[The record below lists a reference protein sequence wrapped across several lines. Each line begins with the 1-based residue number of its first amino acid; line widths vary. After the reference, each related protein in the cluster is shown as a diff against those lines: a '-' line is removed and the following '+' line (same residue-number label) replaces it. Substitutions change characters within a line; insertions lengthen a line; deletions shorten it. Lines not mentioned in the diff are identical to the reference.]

1 MSFVHL
7 HLHTEFS
14 LVDSLIRVEPP
25 ARKSAGANTQ
35 SLTGR
40 AAQLGLPA
48 LAITDQDNLFAMV
61 KFYKLAEA
69 AGIKPIIGA
78 DVWLQERAE
87 GESPERVTLLVM
99 DLTGYRNLTR
109 VISRAYNEGQGRGRP
124 QLRREWLAEASAGL
138 IALTGRHGGIGMALL
153 GGRLDRARECAA
165 WWLAHFPDR
174 CYLEITRC
182 GRPDDE
188 AHLLAAV
195 AFARHS
201 GLPVV
206 ATNDV
211 RFLEREDFEAHE
223 ARVCIASGRVL
234 NDERRPREYSPEQY
248 LKSAEEMEALF
259 ADVPEALE
267 NTVEIARRCTLSLKF
282 GQNYLPDYPVPE
294 GETMPGHLRQRA
306 REGLERRLQSHP
318 PARPVEEYQQRLDY
332 ELGIIEKM
340 GFAGYFLV
348 VADFIAW
355 GKTHGVPVG
364 PGRGSG
370 AGSLVAYS
378 IGITDLDPL
387 PYNLLFERFLNPERV
402 SMPDFDVDFCMEG
415 RDRVIE
421 YVAQRYGRDHVSQII
436 TYGSMAARNVV
447 RDVTRVLGQPYG
459 MGDRI
464 AKLIPGIPAF
474 KAEAEAAGRSTLEH
488 ALETV
493 PDLRVVY
500 DAEEEVRAIIDLGMV
515 LEDLTRGVGVHAG
528 GVVIA
533 PKALTEYTPTFC
545 EPGGAGLRTQ
555 FDMKDLETVG
565 LVKFDFLGLRTLTII
580 QAAVDQIN
588 ARRGEGPK
596 LDMLQLPLND
606 PRTYALYASG
616 NTTAVFQMESQGMQG
631 ASVGLKPDCFEDII
645 ALISLY
651 RPGPMELI
659 PEYIARKRGKA
670 PEYLHPEMEPV
681 LSNTLGIVVYQE
693 QVMQLAQRLGGYTL
707 GGADLLRRAMGK
719 KKPEEM
725 AQQRGIFVKGASERG
740 IDPEIA
746 SQIFDL
752 MEKFAGYGFNKSHAA
767 AYALVS
773 YHTAWLKAHYPAEFM
788 AAVMSAEMHHTDA
801 VVTMLSEIERMAAN
815 ECRHLG
821 LKVLPADINR
831 SQFRFTVD
839 DRHQILYGLG
849 AIKGVGEGAVQVIVD
864 ERERNGPYHDLFDF
878 CRRIDTRRVNKRVLE
893 ALIFA
898 GALDCLGLNRP
909 SLLKTLPKALQ
920 LAEQTAAG
928 ASAGQDDLFGLGA
941 PASAGTSVAAEQE
954 PDWPVNERLGR
965 EKEVL
970 GLYFSG
976 HPIEVYRP
984 LIEQICSGTIKSLQ
998 DSAPPPFGAFNPAS
1012 GGGGDDDDGPV
1023 APRRGAR
1030 KTIMLAGWLADI
1042 RNVGGERPG
1051 KIIVLD
1057 DKTAQIV
1064 CWLSFEEWQ
1073 KFQNTLRRDTLVFA
1087 SGEIRVVQREGREQ
1101 EYRLYPRG
1109 FWDLDAVMRE
1119 RADRVTLSWR
1129 KPAAEP
1135 AALRS
1140 RLKDWR
1146 SDHGAAVTLE
1156 YWNGRARATLDFG
1169 PQWRMKV
1176 DEAAL
1181 TELRRLLGEGAVRV
1195 DYRRFVAP
1203 QSAKMDYGYGE

>member
-14 LVDSLIRVEPP
+14 LIDSLIRVEPP
-25 ARKSAGANTQ
+25 VRKSSGGNVQ
-35 SLTGR
+35 SLTTR
-40 AAQLGLPA
+40 AAELGLPA

-61 KFYKLAEA
+61 KFYKFAEA
-69 AGIKPIIGA
+69 AGIKPVIGA
-78 DVWLQERAE
+78 DIWLQERAE
-87 GESPERVTLLVM
+87 GESPERVTLLVQNQ
-99 DLTGYRNLTR
+99 TGYRNLTR
-109 VISRAYNEGQGRGRP
+109 LISRAYNEGQGRGRP
-124 QLRREWLAEASAGL
+124 QLRREWLEEASAGL
-138 IALTGRHGGIGMALL
+138 IALSGRHGGIGMALL
-153 GGRLDRARECAA
+153 GGKLDRARETAA
-165 WWLAHFPDR
+165 WWQSHFPDR

-182 GRPDDE
+182 GRTDDE
-188 AHLLAAV
+188 THLQATV

-206 ATNDV
+206 ASNDV
-211 RFLEREDFEAHE
+211 RFLKREDFEAHE
-223 ARVCIASGRVL
+223 ARVCIASGRVV

-248 LKSAEEMEALF
+248 LKSAEEMQALF
-259 ADVPEALE
+259 ADLPEAIE
-267 NTVEIARRCTLSLKF
+267 NSLEIARRCTLSLKF
-282 GQNYLPDYPVPE
+282 GQNYLPDFPVPE
-294 GETMPGHLRQRA
+294 GVTMADHLRQLSVT
-306 REGLERRLQSHP
+306 GLERRLLQHP
-318 PARPVEEYQQRLDY
+318 PARPLEEYRQRLDY

-355 GKTHGVPVG
+355 GKGNGVPVG

-370 AGSLVAYS
+370 AGSLVAYTT
-378 IGITDLDPL
+378 GITDLDPL

-474 KAEAEAAGRSTLEH
+474 KAEAEKFGRSTLEH
-488 ALETV
+488 ALEAV
-493 PDLRVVY
+493 PELKQVY
-500 DAEEEVRAIIDLGMV
+500 DGDEEVRAIIDLGMV

-545 EPGGAGLRTQ
+545 EPGGAGLRSQ

-588 ARRGEGPK
+588 ARQPERK
-596 LDMLQLPLND
+596 LDVLQLPLDD
-606 PRTYALYASG
+606 PKTYALYASG
-616 NTTAVFQMESQGMQG
+616 FTTAVFQMESQGMQR
-631 ASVGLKPDCFEDII
+631 ASVDLKPDRFEDII

-659 PEYIARKRGKA
+659 PEYVARKNGKK

-681 LSNTLGIVVYQE
+681 LGNTLGIFIYQE
-693 QVMQLAQRLGGYTL
+693 QVMQIAQQLGGYTL

-725 AQQRGIFVKGASERG
+725 AQQRDIFVQGAAGRG
-740 IDPEIA
+740 IDAGIA

-773 YHTAWLKAHYPAEFM
+773 YQTAWLKAHYPAEFM
-788 AAVMSAEMHHTDA
+788 AAVMSAEMNHTDA
-801 VVTMLSEIERMAAN
+801 VVVMLD
-815 ECRHLG
+815 ECRRM
-821 LKVLPADINR
+821 KREVLAPDINR
-831 SQFRFTVD
+831 SVFRFTVND
-839 DRHQILYGLG
+839 QGQILYGLG
-849 AIKGVGEGAVQVIVD
+849 AIKGVGEGALQGIVA
-864 ERERNGPYHDLFDF
+864 ERDSNGPFHDLFDF

-898 GALDCLGLNRP
+898 GALDKLVLNRP

-941 PASAGTSVAAEQE
+941 AAATSVSVAAEQE
-954 PDWPVNERLGR
+954 PDWPPNEQLAR

-976 HPIEVYRP
+976 HPIEVFRP
-984 LIEQICSGTIKSLQ
+984 LIDQICTGTIKALI
-998 DSAPPPFGAFNPAS
+998 AEAAPPFGSF
-1012 GGGGDDDDGPV
+1012 GGGGGSGGDDDDGPP

-1030 KTIMLAGWLADI
+1030 KTVMLGAWLADI

-1057 DKTAQIV
+1057 DRTSQII
-1064 CWLSFEEWQ
+1064 CWLGFDEWQ
-1073 KFQNTLRRDTLVFA
+1073 RFQNTLRRDTLVFA
-1087 SGEIRVVQREGREQ
+1087 SGEIRAVQREGREL
-1101 EYRLYPRG
+1101 EHRLYPKG

-1119 RADRVTLSWR
+1119 RADRVTLNWQ
-1129 KPAAEP
+1129 KPALEP

-1140 RLKDWR
+1140 RLGAWR
-1146 SDHGAAVTLE
+1146 SDHGATVTLE
-1156 YWNGRARATLDFG
+1156 YVNGRARATQDFG
-1169 PQWRMKV
+1169 PQWRMRV

-1181 TELRRLLGEGAVRV
+1181 TELRRLLGDGAVRV

>member
-1 MSFVHL
+1 MFVHL

-25 ARKSAGANTQ
+25 ARKSPGSNVQ
-35 SLTGR
+35 SLTAR
-40 AAQLGLPA
+40 AAELMLPA

-61 KFYKLAEA
+61 KYYKLAEG
-69 AGIKPIIGA
+69 AGIKPIVGA
-78 DVWLQERAE
+78 DVWLQERQE
-87 GESPERVTLLVM
+87 GESPERVTLLVQSQ
-99 DLTGYRNLTR
+99 TGYRNLTR
-109 VISRAYNEGQGRGRP
+109 LISRAYGEGQGRGRP
-124 QLRREWLAEASAGL
+124 QLRREWLEEASSGL
-138 IALTGRHGGIGMALL
+138 IALSGRHGGIGMALL
-153 GGRLDRARECAA
+153 AGKLERADEAAA
-165 WWLAHFPDR
+165 WWQRAFPDR

-188 AHLLAAV
+188 THLQAAV
-195 AFARHS
+195 AFARRS

-206 ATNDV
+206 ASNDV
-211 RFLEREDFEAHE
+211 RFLKREDFEAHE
-223 ARVCIASGRVL
+223 ARVCIAQGRVI

-248 LKSAEEMEALF
+248 LKSTEEMAGLF
-259 ADVPEALE
+259 ADLPEALE
-267 NTVEIARRCTLSLKF
+267 NSVEIARRCTLSLKF
-282 GQNYLPDYPVPE
+282 GQVYLPDFPVPAGMSTAE
-294 GETMPGHLRQRA
+294 YLRQRA
-306 REGLERRLQSHP
+306 HEGLRHRLQDHP
-318 PARPVEEYQQRLDY
+318 PARPEEDYRQRLDY
-332 ELGIIEKM
+332 ELGVIEKM

-348 VADFIAW
+348 VSDFIAW
-355 GKTHGVPVG
+355 AKSNGVPVG

-447 RDVTRVLGQPYG
+447 RDVTRVLGHPYG

-474 KAEAEAAGRSTLEH
+474 KGEAEKAGRSTLEH
-488 ALETV
+488 ALIKV
-493 PDLRVVY
+493 PELKQVY
-500 DAEEEVRAIIDLGMV
+500 DADEEVRAIIDLGMV

-545 EPGGAGLRTQ
+545 EPGGAGLRSQ

-580 QAAVDQIN
+580 QAAVEQIN
-588 ARRGEGPK
+588 ARRPGSRLEV
-596 LDMLQLPLND
+596 LQLPLDD
-606 PRTYALYASG
+606 PKTYALYASG
-616 NTTAVFQMESQGMQG
+616 DTTAVFQMESQGMQR
-631 ASVGLKPDCFEDII
+631 ASKDLKPTHFEDII

-659 PEYIARKRGKA
+659 PEYVARKNGKK

-725 AQQRGIFVKGASERG
+725 AQQRGIFVKGATERG
-740 IDPEIA
+740 IDSEIA
-746 SQIFDL
+746 SQVFDL

-773 YHTAWLKAHYPAEFM
+773 YQTAWLKAHYPAEFM
-788 AAVMSAEMHHTDA
+788 AAVMSAEMNHTDT
-801 VVTMLSEIERMAAN
+801 VVVMLDECERMK
-815 ECRHLG
+815 
-821 LKVLPADINR
+821 LKVLAPDINR
-831 SQFRFTVD
+831 SVYRFTVNGKEE
-839 DRHQILYGLG
+839 ILYGLG
-849 AIKGVGEGAVQVIVD
+849 AIKGVGEGALQGIIL
-864 ERERNGPYHDLFDF
+864 ERDANGAFHDLFDF
-878 CRRIDTRRVNKRVLE
+878 CRRIDTRKVNKRVLE
-893 ALIFA
+893 ALLFA
-898 GALDCLGLNRP
+898 GALDGLGPNRP
-909 SLLKTLPKALQ
+909 SLLKTLPQALQ

-941 PASAGTSVAAEQE
+941 PAAGAAATVTAAQE
-954 PDWPVNERLGR
+954 PDWPPNERLAR

-976 HPIEVYRP
+976 HPIQVHRE
-984 LIEQICSGTIKSLQ
+984 LIAQICSGTIKALIG
-998 DSAPPPFGAFNPAS
+998 DCAAPTGGF
-1012 GGGGDDDDGPV
+1012 GGGGDDEDGPP

-1030 KTIMLAGWLADI
+1030 KTVMLAGWLADI

-1057 DKTAQIV
+1057 DRTAQIV
-1064 CWLSFEEWQ
+1064 CWLGFDEWQ
-1073 KFQNTLRRDTLVFA
+1073 RFQNTLRRDTLVFA
-1087 SGEIRVVQREGREQ
+1087 SGEIRAVQREGREQ

-1119 RADRVTLSWR
+1119 RAERVTLVWR
-1129 KPAAEP
+1129 KPASETAG
-1135 AALRS
+1135 LRS
-1140 RLKDWR
+1140 RLAGWK
-1146 SDHGAAVTLE
+1146 SDSGAMVTLD

-1169 PQWRMKV
+1169 PQWRMRV
-1176 DEAAL
+1176 EEAAL
-1181 TELRRLLGEGAVRV
+1181 TELRRLLGDGAVRV

-1203 QSAKMDYGYGE
+1203 QSRTEVNYGE

>member
-1 MSFVHL
+1 MFVHL

-25 ARKSAGANTQ
+25 ARKSVGANAQ
-35 SLTGR
+35 SLTAR
-40 AAQLGLPA
+40 AAALGLPA

-61 KFYKLAEA
+61 KFYKFAEA
-69 AGIKPIIGA
+69 CGIKPLIGA
-78 DVWLQERAE
+78 DISLQERAE
-87 GESPERVTLLVM
+87 GEGAERVTLLVQNQ
-99 DLTGYRNLTR
+99 TGYRNLTR
-109 VISRAYNEGQGRGRP
+109 LISRAYNEGQGRGRP
-124 QLRREWLAEASAGL
+124 QLNRDWLTDASAGL
-138 IALTGRHGGIGMALL
+138 IALSGRHGGIGMALL
-153 GGRLDRARECAA
+153 GGKLERADAAAA
-165 WWLAHFPDR
+165 WWQTHFPDR

-188 AHLLAAV
+188 THLRAAV

-206 ATNDV
+206 ASNDV
-211 RFLEREDFEAHE
+211 RFLERSDFDAHE
-223 ARVCIASGRVL
+223 ARVCIAQGRVV

-248 LKSAEEMEALF
+248 LKSAAEMQALF
-259 ADVPEALE
+259 ADLPEAVE
-267 NTVEIARRCTLSLKF
+267 NTLEIARRCTLSLKF
-282 GQNYLPDYPVPE
+282 GQNYLPDFPVPE
-294 GETMPGHLRQRA
+294 GVSMADYLRQLA
-306 REGLERRLQSHP
+306 SAGLQRRLQQHP
-318 PARPVEEYQQRLDY
+318 PARPLPEYQQRLDY

-355 GKTHGVPVG
+355 GKSNGVPVG

-378 IGITDLDPL
+378 TGITDLDPL

-474 KAEAEAAGRSTLEH
+474 KSEAEQAGHSTLEH
-488 ALETV
+488 ALEKV
-493 PDLRVVY
+493 PELKQVY
-500 DAEEEVRAIIDLGMV
+500 DGDEEVRAIIDLGMV

-533 PKALTEYTPTFC
+533 PKPLTEYTPTFC
-545 EPGGAGLRTQ
+545 EAGGAGLRSQ

-565 LVKFDFLGLRTLTII
+565 LVKFDFLGLRTLTVIE
-580 QAAVDQIN
+580 AAVQQIN
-588 ARRGEGPK
+588 ARQPGRE
-596 LDMLQLPLND
+596 LEVLRLPLD
-606 PRTYALYASG
+606 DAKTYALYASG
-616 NTTAVFQMESQGMQG
+616 HTTAVFQMESQGMQG
-631 ASVGLKPDCFEDII
+631 ASVGLRPDCFEDII

-659 PEYIARKRGKA
+659 PEYIARKRGKK

-681 LSNTLGIVVYQE
+681 LSNTLGIVIYQE

-707 GGADLLRRAMGK
+707 GAADLLRRAMGK

-725 AQQRGIFVKGASERG
+725 AQQRDIFVKGASGRG
-740 IDPEIA
+740 IDAAVA

-788 AAVMSAEMHHTDA
+788 SAVMSAEMNHTDA
-801 VVTMLSEIERMAAN
+801 VVTMLDEIQRMSLN
-815 ECRHLG
+815 ECKGSG
-821 LKVLPADINR
+821 LEVLPPDINH
-831 SQFRFTVD
+831 SVYRFTVND
-839 DRHQILYGLG
+839 KGQILYGLG
-849 AIKGVGEGAVQVIVD
+849 AIKGVGEGAVQGIIA
-864 ERERNGPYHDLFDF
+864 ERDANGPFRDLFDF

-898 GALDCLGLNRP
+898 GALDGMGLNRP
-909 SLLKTLPKALQ
+909 SLLQTLPKALQ

-928 ASAGQDDLFGLGA
+928 ASAGQDDLFGLGS
-941 PASAGTSVAAEQE
+941 PTSVSVSVTAERE
-954 PDWPVNERLGR
+954 PDWPDHERLAR

-976 HPIEVYRP
+976 HPIETHRP
-984 LIEQICSGTIKSLQ
+984 LLEQICSGSIKTLIAECA
-998 DSAPPPFGAFNPAS
+998 APSFGSFS
-1012 GGGGDDDDGPV
+1012 GGGGGDDDDGPPV
-1023 APRRGAR
+1023 PRRGAR
-1030 KTIMLAGWLADI
+1030 KTVMLAGWLADI
-1042 RNVGGERPG
+1042 RNVGGDRPG
-1051 KIIVLD
+1051 KIVVLD
-1057 DKTAQIV
+1057 DRTAQIV
-1064 CWLSFEEWQ
+1064 CWLGFDEWQ
-1073 KFQNTLRRDTLVFA
+1073 KFQNALRRDTLVFA
-1087 SGEIRVVQREGREQ
+1087 SGEIRAVQREGREL
-1101 EYRLYPRG
+1101 EYRLHPRG

-1119 RADRVTLSWR
+1119 RAERITLNWR
-1129 KPAAEP
+1129 KPALEP
-1135 AALRS
+1135 GALRS
-1140 RLKDWR
+1140 RLGAWR

-1169 PQWRMKV
+1169 QQWRMRV
-1176 DEAAL
+1176 DEAVLA
-1181 TELRRLLGEGAVRV
+1181 ELRRLLGEGAVRV

>member
-1 MSFVHL
+1 MFVHL

-14 LVDSLIRVEPP
+14 LIDSLIRVEPP
-25 ARKSAGANTQ
+25 ARKSGGGNVQ
-35 SLTGR
+35 SLTTR
-40 AAQLGLPA
+40 AAELGLPA

-61 KFYKLAEA
+61 KFYKFAEA

-78 DVWLQERAE
+78 DIWLQERME
-87 GESPERVTLLVM
+87 GESPERVTLLVQNQ
-99 DLTGYRNLTR
+99 TGYRNLTR
-109 VISRAYNEGQGRGRP
+109 LISRAYNEGQGRGRP
-124 QLRREWLAEASAGL
+124 QLMREWLAEASAGL
-138 IALTGRHGGIGMALL
+138 IALSGRHGGIGMALL
-153 GGRLDRARECAA
+153 GGKLDRAREAAA
-165 WWLAHFPDR
+165 WWQTHFPDR

-182 GRPDDE
+182 GRADDE
-188 AHLLAAV
+188 IHLRAAV

-206 ATNDV
+206 ASNDV
-211 RFLEREDFEAHE
+211 RFLQREDFEAHE
-223 ARVCIASGRVL
+223 ARVCIASGRVV

-248 LKSAEEMEALF
+248 LKSAEEMQALF
-259 ADVPEALE
+259 ADLPEALE
-267 NTVEIARRCTLSLKF
+267 NTLEIARRCTLSLKF
-282 GQNYLPDYPVPE
+282 GQNYLPDFPVPQ
-294 GETMPGHLRQRA
+294 GITMADYLRQQA
-306 REGLERRLQSHP
+306 NEGLQRRLQQHP
-318 PARPVEEYQQRLDY
+318 PARALEEYQQRLDY

-355 GKTHGVPVG
+355 GKNNGVPVG

-370 AGSLVAYS
+370 AGSLVAYCT
-378 IGITDLDPL
+378 GITDLDPL

-474 KAEAEAAGRSTLEH
+474 KAEAEKAGRSTLEH

-493 PDLRVVY
+493 PELRQVY
-500 DAEEEVRAIIDLGMV
+500 DADEEVRAIIDLGMV

-545 EPGGAGLRTQ
+545 EPGGAGLRSQ

-588 ARRGEGPK
+588 ARQPERK
-596 LDMLQLPLND
+596 LDVLQLPLDD

-616 NTTAVFQMESQGMQG
+616 YTTAVFQMESQGMQR
-631 ASVGLKPDCFEDII
+631 ASVDLKPDRFEDII

-659 PEYIARKRGKA
+659 PEYVARKNGKA

-681 LSNTLGIVVYQE
+681 LGNTLGIFIYQE
-693 QVMQLAQRLGGYTL
+693 QVMQIAQQLGGYTL

-725 AQQRGIFVKGASERG
+725 AQQRDIFVKGASGRG
-740 IDPEIA
+740 IDAGIA

-788 AAVMSAEMHHTDA
+788 AAVMSAEMNHTDTVVVMLDECQRMKLA
-801 VVTMLSEIERMAAN
+801 VLA
-815 ECRHLG
+815 
-821 LKVLPADINR
+821 PDINR
-831 SQFRFTVD
+831 SQFRFTVN
-839 DRHQILYGLG
+839 DRGQILYGLG
-849 AIKGVGEGAVQVIVD
+849 AIKGVGEGALQGIVN
-864 ERERNGPYHDLFDF
+864 ERDSNGPFHDLFDF
-878 CRRIDTRRVNKRVLE
+878 CRRIDTRKVNKRVLE

-898 GALDCLGLNRP
+898 GALDGLGSNRP

-941 PASAGTSVAAEQE
+941 PAAASGTSVAAEQE
-954 PDWPVNERLGR
+954 PEWPPNERLAR

-984 LIEQICSGTIKSLQ
+984 LIDQVCSGTIKALIAE
-998 DSAPPPFGAFNPAS
+998 APPPFGSFGG
-1012 GGGGDDDDGPV
+1012 GGGGDDDDGPP

-1030 KTIMLAGWLADI
+1030 KTVMFGAWLADI

-1051 KIIVLD
+1051 KIVVLD
-1057 DKTAQIV
+1057 DRTAQII
-1064 CWLSFEEWQ
+1064 CWLGFDEWQ
-1073 KFQNTLRRDTLVFA
+1073 RFQNTLRRDTLVFA
-1087 SGEIRVVQREGREQ
+1087 SGEIRAVQREGRDLEH
-1101 EYRLYPRG
+1101 RLYPKN

-1119 RADRVTLSWR
+1119 RADRVTLNWR
-1129 KPAAEP
+1129 KPTAEP

-1140 RLKDWR
+1140 RLSAWR

-1169 PQWRMKV
+1169 PQWRMRV

-1181 TELRRLLGEGAVRV
+1181 TELRRLLGDGAVKV
-1195 DYRRFVAP
+1195 DYKRFVAP

>member
-1 MSFVHL
+1 
-7 HLHTEFS
+7 
-14 LVDSLIRVEPP
+14 
-25 ARKSAGANTQ
+25 
-35 SLTGR
+35 
-40 AAQLGLPA
+40 
-48 LAITDQDNLFAMV
+48 
-61 KFYKLAEA
+61 
-69 AGIKPIIGA
+69 
-78 DVWLQERAE
+78 
-87 GESPERVTLLVM
+87 
-99 DLTGYRNLTR
+99 
-109 VISRAYNEGQGRGRP
+109 
-124 QLRREWLAEASAGL
+124 
-138 IALTGRHGGIGMALL
+138 MALL
-153 GGRLDRARECAA
+153 GGKLDRAREAAA
-165 WWLAHFPDR
+165 WWQRHFPDR
-174 CYLEITRC
+174 FYLEITRC
-182 GRPDDE
+182 GRPGDE
-188 AHLLAAV
+188 PHLQAAV
-195 AFARHS
+195 AFARHA
-201 GLPVV
+201 GLPL
-206 ATNDV
+206 AASNDV
-211 RFLEREDFEAHE
+211 RFLMREDFEAHE
-223 ARVCIASGRVL
+223 ARVCIASGRVM

-248 LKSAEEMEALF
+248 LKSPEEMQALF
-259 ADVPEALE
+259 ADLPEALD
-267 NTVEIARRCTLSLKF
+267 NTVEIARRCTISLKF
-282 GQNYLPDYPVPE
+282 GTNYLPDFPVPE
-294 GETMPGHLRQRA
+294 GVTMPAYLRQRA
-306 REGLERRLQSHP
+306 EEGLARRLELHP
-318 PARPVEEYQQRLDY
+318 PARPVEEYKQRLDY

-355 GKTHGVPVG
+355 GKSNGVPVG

-378 IGITDLDPL
+378 TGITDLDPL

-415 RDRVIE
+415 RDRVID

-459 MGDRI
+459 LGDRI
-464 AKLIPGIPAF
+464 AKLIPGVPAF

-488 ALETV
+488 ALHLEE
-493 PDLRVVY
+493 LKQVY
-500 DAEEEVRAIIDLGMV
+500 DSDEEVRAIIDLGMV

-545 EPGGAGLRTQ
+545 EPGGAGLRSQ

-588 ARRGEGPK
+588 ARRPQGQK
-596 LDMLQLPLND
+596 LEVLRLPLD
-606 PRTYALYASG
+606 DAKTYALYASG
-616 NTTAVFQMESQGMQG
+616 RTTAVFQMESQGMQG

-659 PEYIARKRGKA
+659 PEYIARKRGKK

-681 LSNTLGIVVYQE
+681 LSNTLGIVIYQE

-725 AQQRGIFVKGASERG
+725 AQQRGIFVKGATERG
-740 IDPEIA
+740 IDADIA
-746 SQIFDL
+746 SQVFDL

-788 AAVMSAEMHHTDA
+788 AAVMSAEMNHTDA
-801 VVTMLSEIERMAAN
+801 VVVMLDEIHRMSQD
-815 ECRHLG
+815 ECKSMG
-821 LKVLPADINR
+821 LKVLAPDINR
-831 SQFRFTVD
+831 SVFRFTVND
-839 DRHQILYGLG
+839 KGQILYGLG
-849 AIKGVGEGAVQVIVD
+849 AIKGVGEGALAGIIA
-864 ERERNGPYHDLFDF
+864 ERDANGPFHDLFDF
-878 CRRIDTRRVNKRVLE
+878 CRRIDTRKVNKRVLE

-898 GALDCLGLNRP
+898 GALDGLGLNRP

-941 PASAGTSVAAEQE
+941 PAAGSAVSVAAERE
-954 PDWPVNERLGR
+954 PDWPPNERLAR
-965 EKEVL
+965 EKDVL

-976 HPIEVYRP
+976 HPIEIYRP
-984 LIEQICSGTIKSLQ
+984 LIDQICTGSIKSLI
-998 DSAPPPFGAFNPAS
+998 AEATPAFG
-1012 GGGGDDDDGPV
+1012 GGGGDDEDGAP

-1030 KTIMLAGWLADI
+1030 KTVMLAGWLSDI

-1051 KIIVLD
+1051 KIIILD
-1057 DKTAQIV
+1057 DRTGQIV
-1064 CWLSFEEWQ
+1064 CWLGFDEWQ
-1073 KFQNTLRRDTLVFA
+1073 RFQNTLRKDTLVFA
-1087 SGEIRVVQREGREQ
+1087 SGEIRAVEREGRER

-1109 FWDLDAVMRE
+1109 FWDLDAAMRE
-1119 RADRVTLSWR
+1119 RAERVTLTWR
-1129 KPAAEP
+1129 RPASEP

-1140 RLKDWR
+1140 RLGAWR
-1146 SDHGAAVTLE
+1146 SEHGASVTLE

-1169 PQWRMKV
+1169 PQWRLKV
-1176 DEAAL
+1176 EEASL
-1181 TELRRLLGEGAVRV
+1181 TELRRLLGDEAVRV

-1203 QSAKMDYGYGE
+1203 QPSRTDYSYGE

>member
-14 LVDSLIRVEPP
+14 LIDSLIRVEPP
-25 ARKSAGANTQ
+25 ARKSSGANTQ

-40 AAQLGLPA
+40 AAELGLPA

-61 KFYKLAEA
+61 KFYKFAEA
-69 AGIKPIIGA
+69 AGIKPLIGA
-78 DVWLQERAE
+78 DVWLQERAD
-87 GESPERVTLLVM
+87 GESPERVTLLVQNQ
-99 DLTGYRNLTR
+99 TGYRNLTR
-109 VISRAYNEGQGRGRP
+109 LISRAYNEGQGRGRP
-124 QLRREWLAEASAGL
+124 QLSREWLAEASTGL
-138 IALTGRHGGIGMALL
+138 IALSGRHGGIGMALL
-153 GGRLDRARECAA
+153 GGKLDRAREAAA
-165 WWLAHFPDR
+165 WWQSHFPDR

-188 AHLLAAV
+188 THLQATV

-206 ATNDV
+206 ASNDV
-211 RFLEREDFEAHE
+211 RFLQREDFEAHE
-223 ARVCIASGRVL
+223 ARVCIASGRVV

-248 LKSAEEMEALF
+248 LKSAEEMQALF
-259 ADVPEALE
+259 ADLPEAVE
-267 NTVEIARRCTLSLKF
+267 NTLEIARRCTLSLKF
-282 GQNYLPDYPVPE
+282 GQNYLPDFPVPE
-294 GETMPGHLRQRA
+294 GETMADYLRQLA
-306 REGLERRLQSHP
+306 IAGLERRLLQHP
-318 PARPVEEYQQRLDY
+318 PARPLEEYRKRLDY

-355 GKTHGVPVG
+355 GKSNGVPVG

-370 AGSLVAYS
+370 AGSLVAYTT
-378 IGITDLDPL
+378 GITDLDPL

-459 MGDRI
+459 LGDRI

-474 KAEAEAAGRSTLEH
+474 KAEAEKFGRSTLEH
-488 ALETV
+488 ALADGE
-493 PDLRVVY
+493 LKQAY
-500 DAEEEVRAIIDLGMV
+500 DADEEVRAIVDLGMV

-545 EPGGAGLRTQ
+545 EPGGAGLRSQ

-588 ARRGEGPK
+588 ARQPGRQ
-596 LDMLQLPLND
+596 LDVLQLPLDD
-606 PRTYALYASG
+606 PKTYQLYASG
-616 NTTAVFQMESQGMQG
+616 YTTAVFQMESQGMQR
-631 ASVGLKPDCFEDII
+631 ASVDLKPDRFEDII

-659 PEYIARKRGKA
+659 PEYVARKNGKK
-670 PEYLHPEMEPV
+670 PEYLHAEMEPV
-681 LSNTLGIVVYQE
+681 LGNTLGIFIYQE
-693 QVMQLAQRLGGYTL
+693 QVMQIAQQLGGYTL

-725 AQQRGIFVKGASERG
+725 AQQRDIFVQGAAGRG
-740 IDPEIA
+740 IDAGIA

-773 YHTAWLKAHYPAEFM
+773 YQTAWLKAHYPAQFM
-788 AAVMSAEMHHTDA
+788 AAVMSAEMNHTDA
-801 VVTMLSEIERMAAN
+801 VVVMLDECERMK
-815 ECRHLG
+815 
-821 LKVLPADINR
+821 LKVLAPDINH
-831 SQFRFTVD
+831 SVYRFTVND
-839 DRHQILYGLG
+839 QGQILYGLG
-849 AIKGVGEGAVQVIVD
+849 AIKGVGEGALQGIIT
-864 ERERNGPYHDLFDF
+864 ERDSNGPFHDLFDF

-893 ALIFA
+893 ALIFG
-898 GALDCLGLNRP
+898 GALDQLGSNRP

-941 PASAGTSVAAEQE
+941 PASASVSVSVTAEQE
-954 PDWPVNERLGR
+954 PEWPPNERLAR

-976 HPIEVYRP
+976 HPIQVYRP
-984 LIEQICSGTIKSLQ
+984 LIDQICSGTIKELIAE
-998 DSAPPPFGAFNPAS
+998 APPPFGSFS
-1012 GGGGDDDDGPV
+1012 GGGGGGDDDDGPP

-1030 KTIMLAGWLADI
+1030 KTVMFGAWLADI

-1051 KIIVLD
+1051 KIVVLD
-1057 DKTAQIV
+1057 DRTSQII
-1064 CWLSFEEWQ
+1064 CWLGFDEWQ
-1073 KFQNTLRRDTLVFA
+1073 RFQNTLRRDTLVFA
-1087 SGEIRVVQREGREQ
+1087 SGEIRAVQREGREL
-1101 EYRLYPRG
+1101 EHRLYPKN

-1119 RADRVTLSWR
+1119 RADRVTLHWQ
-1129 KPAAEP
+1129 KPAVEP

-1140 RLKDWR
+1140 RLSAWR
-1146 SDHGAAVTLE
+1146 SDHGAAVTLD
-1156 YWNGRARATLDFG
+1156 YVNGRARAILDFG
-1169 PQWRMKV
+1169 PQWRMRV

-1181 TELRRLLGEGAVRV
+1181 TELRRLLGDGAVRV

>member
-25 ARKSAGANTQ
+25 ARKSAGANTS
-35 SLTGR
+35 SLTRR
-40 AAQLGLPA
+40 AAELGLPA

-61 KFYKLAEA
+61 KFYKFAEG

-99 DLTGYRNLTR
+99 DVTGYRNLTR

-124 QLRREWLAEASAGL
+124 QVRREWLAEASAGL
-138 IALTGRHGGIGMALL
+138 IALTGRQGGIGMALL
-153 GGRLDRARECAA
+153 AGKLDRARECAA
-165 WWLAHFPDR
+165 WWQEHFADR

-182 GRPDDE
+182 GRPGDE
-188 AHLLAAV
+188 PHLKAAV
-195 AFARHS
+195 AFARHT
-201 GLPVV
+201 GLPV
-206 ATNDV
+206 AASNDV
-211 RFLEREDFEAHE
+211 RFLMREDFEAHE

-234 NDERRPREYSPEQY
+234 ADERRPREYSPEQY
-248 LKSAEEMEALF
+248 LKSPEEMQALF
-259 ADVPEALE
+259 ADLPEAVQ

-282 GQNYLPDYPVPE
+282 GQNYLPDYPVDE
-294 GETMPGHLRQRA
+294 GETMPGYLRQRA
-306 REGLERRLQSHP
+306 QDGMARRLESHP
-318 PARPVEEYQQRLDY
+318 PARPLEEYQQRLDY

-355 GKTHGVPVG
+355 GKSNGVPVG

-415 RDRVIE
+415 RDRVID

-447 RDVTRVLGQPYG
+447 RDVTRVMGQPYG
-459 MGDRI
+459 LGDRI

-474 KAEAEAAGRSTLEH
+474 KTEAESANRSTLEH
-488 ALETV
+488 AIETV
-493 PDLRVVY
+493 EEFKQVY
-500 DAEEEVRAIIDLGMV
+500 HSDEEVRAIVDLGMV

-588 ARRGEGPK
+588 ARRGDGPK
-596 LDMLQLPLND
+596 LDVLQLPLTD

-659 PEYIARKRGKA
+659 PEYIARKRGKT

-681 LSNTLGIVVYQE
+681 LSNTLGIVIYQE

-725 AQQRGIFVKGASERG
+725 AQQRGIFTKGATERG

-773 YHTAWLKAHYPAEFM
+773 YHTAWLKAHHPAEFM

-815 ECRHLG
+815 ECKHLG
-821 LKVLPADINR
+821 LKVLAPDINQ

-849 AIKGVGEGAVQVIVD
+849 AIKGVGEGAVQGIID
-864 ERERNGPYHDLFDF
+864 ERNASGPFHDLFDF

-941 PASAGTSVAAEQE
+941 PAAASASVAPEQE
-954 PDWPVNERLGR
+954 PEWPVNERLAR
-965 EKEVL
+965 EKDVL

-984 LIEQICSGTIKSLQ
+984 LIDQICSGTIKSLQ
-998 DSAPPPFGAFNPAS
+998 ESAPPPFGGHS
-1012 GGGGDDDDGPV
+1012 GGGDDDDGPV

-1064 CWLSFEEWQ
+1064 CWLGFDEWQ

-1087 SGEIRVVQREGREQ
+1087 SGEVRAVQREGRDL

-1119 RADRVTLSWR
+1119 RAERVTLHWR
-1129 KPAAEP
+1129 QPAAPP
-1135 AALRS
+1135 AALRGK
-1140 RLKDWR
+1140 LAGWR
-1146 SDHGAAVTLE
+1146 SDHGAIVTLE

-1169 PQWRMKV
+1169 PQWKMKV

-1181 TELRRLLGEGAVRV
+1181 AELRRLLGEGAVRV
-1195 DYRRFVAP
+1195 DYKRFIAP
-1203 QSAKMDYGYGE
+1203 QSARMEYSYGE